1 MSEQLSTALVTGG
14 SRGIGKAIAE
24 TLAKA
29 GYQVYL
35 TYVSKADEAE
45 AVARNIVAAG
55 GKACAF
61 RLDVADAEAVAAFF
75 KERIKDQVEL
85 DVLVNNAGITKD
97 GLMLRMKDEDFDRV
111 IQTNLRG
118 AFVCVREAAKIMTRQ
133 RHGRIINISSV
144 VGQMGNAGQINYASA
159 KAGLI
164 GLTKSAAKEL
174 AGRNVTVNAVAPG
187 FVETDMTASL
197 PDDVRAAYIDA
208 IPLKRLGTPQDIA
221 DAVAFLASPGAGYIT
236 RSEEDRLSPSTAECT
251 VNRRAAFAARTGGFR
266 FAEASTQGTGHY
278 APLQHKK
285 NKTGRIPPCPL
296 KNRSKRSS
304 WNSLA

>member
-187 FVETDMTASL
+187 FVETDLTASL
-197 PDDVRAAYIDA
+197 PDDVRAV
-208 IPLKRLGTPQDIA
+208 PLVNSKCRSLFPVCWRIQRGSFTVPMSSHCLWWVQP
-221 DAVAFLASPGAGYIT
+221 SQT
-236 RSEEDRLSPSTAECT
+236 RILSPSSNLSSIC
-251 VNRRAAFAARTGGFR
+251 
-266 FAEASTQGTGHY
+266 
-278 APLQHKK
+278 APL
-285 NKTGRIPPCPL
+285 T
-296 KNRSKRSS
+296 
-304 WNSLA
+304 